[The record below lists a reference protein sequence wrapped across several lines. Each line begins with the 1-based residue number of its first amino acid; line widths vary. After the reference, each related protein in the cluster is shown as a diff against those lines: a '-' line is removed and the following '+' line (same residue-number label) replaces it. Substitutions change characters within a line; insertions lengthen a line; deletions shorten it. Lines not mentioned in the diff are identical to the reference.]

1 MSPAIVFFPENT
13 VYRTGQ
19 RHADKTVCSPIS
31 LYKLRSRDPSVLV
44 LDAPASYRPGNL
56 FKFMLSCG
64 TGSDV
69 LQNATK
75 AALVCAASD
84 DVFTPCDAIC
94 PNPDISGI
102 GVRGAFYIQSALNS
116 EYSLLPLSWWPHGTR

>member
-1 MSPAIVFFPENT
+1 MPPAIALFSEDT
-13 VYRTGQ
+13 IYRLVPYD
-19 RHADKTVCSPIS
+19 ADMTVCSPIS
-31 LYKLRSRDPSVLV
+31 LYEMRSRDPSVLV

-84 DVFTPCDAIC
+84 DIFTPCDAIC

-102 GVRGAFYIQSALNS
+102 GVRSAFYTQSALNS